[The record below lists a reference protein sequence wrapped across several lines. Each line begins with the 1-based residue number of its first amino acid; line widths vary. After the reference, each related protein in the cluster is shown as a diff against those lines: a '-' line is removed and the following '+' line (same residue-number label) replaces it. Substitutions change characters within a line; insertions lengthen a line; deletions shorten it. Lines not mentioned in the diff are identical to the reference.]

1 MPIRR
6 LPLLLVACAVAGGL
20 PRSAAA
26 QPFDPGTISGVSTG
40 LALRSAI
47 QLAAVHCL
55 TAEGDSLRG
64 EALRMYEEIGAQQ
77 RRLLP
82 LLVDYM
88 RRDERAGPPAGYDS
102 LARAADETIRRL
114 DGVVERAR
122 GPGAPRPVFEPVL
135 PPVPFAASGR
145 RLQAYYRGASRAER
159 RSVIRFLADGVE
171 WYAPEPYLRPD
182 AATCERSVP
191 RDE

>member
-122 GPGAPRPVFEPVL
+122 GR
-135 PPVPFAASGR
+135 
-145 RLQAYYRGASRAER
+145 ER
-159 RSVIRFLADGVE
+159 RGRCSSRSCRPCPSPRRGGGCRRTTAGPA
-171 WYAPEPYLRPD
+171 APSGG
-182 AATCERSVP
+182 A
-191 RDE
+191 